1 MLACIIIIFF
11 QNLLGTFSLVT
22 ISAKFGICTVVGL
35 NGTLV
40 EAKIR
45 TLKCLGQILASISV
59 HCPFRSTTVQMSN
72 LVLVEKKR
80 IIVLR
85 SFCTDGLQTDDNCR

>member
-1 MLACIIIIFF
+1 VLACIIKIFF
-11 QNLLGTFSLVT
+11 QNHVGTFSFVS
-22 ISAKFGICTVVGL
+22 ISAKLGICTVVGL
-35 NGTLV
+35 NGALV

-45 TLKCLGQILASISV
+45 TLECQVRILASISV
-59 HCPFRSTTVQMSN
+59 HCLFRSTTVQMPN